1 VRCRAGQNVF
11 APPCIASQFAVR
23 DYTGTVGRVG
33 CGLRDIL
40 IETVRGLPRP
50 IVVDVL
56 SRVLVMIGTFWF
68 VGRSFA

>member
-1 VRCRAGQNVF
+1 
-11 APPCIASQFAVR
+11 
-23 DYTGTVGRVG
+23 
-33 CGLRDIL
+33 LRDIP
-40 IETVRGLPRP
+40 IETVRGRPRP